1 MRSGDTAA
9 FEILVRRYFRM
20 TFLIAFAHLHDAH
33 DAEDVCQDVFL
44 QCWDRLDSCR
54 DPARVGAWIA
64 AITRNTAHN
73 RRESR
78 RVRETESLDA
88 LAIAASERSDVGAE
102 RNALRE
108 SLARALQALPPVQRE
123 VVLLHDLEGWKHAE
137 IATRLD
143 LSVVMSRR
151 HLSDARKRLREHL
164 GDYASLEPDHD

>member
-1 MRSGDTAA
+1 
-9 FEILVRRYFRM
+9 M
-20 TFLIAFAHLHDAH
+20 TFLIAFAHLHDKD
-33 DAEDVCQDVFL
+33 DAEDVCQDVLL
-44 QCWDRLDSCR
+44 QCWERLDTCR
-54 DPARVGAWIA
+54 DPSRVSAWIA

-88 LAIAASERSDVGAE
+88 IAIVAPERTDADAARNDLRGA
-102 RNALRE
+102 L
-108 SLARALQALPPVQRE
+108 SRALEGLPPVQRE

-151 HLSDARKRLREHL
+151 HLSDARKKLREHL
-164 GDYASLEPDHD
+164 GDYARLEPDHD